1 MHCWRMTGN
10 EEDDVERGS
19 GVQERK
25 SVISPF
31 QAPNITELKW
41 KLAFV
46 VNELT
51 ITSIACLQL

>member
-10 EEDDVERGS
+10 EEDDVVRGT
-19 GVQERK
+19 GQERK

-31 QAPNITELKW
+31 QAPNITELKG